1 MIKKMLKV
9 TVALVCMGG
18 MYLFTRSSQS
28 QPLTDLTK
36 ANIEALAQGI
46 QHNEI
51 MFPTQDF
58 KSLKGNQLLPD
69 LFIGQ
74 PYKMLFVK
82 NKLYFIDKHE
92 DRLLTVIDFE
102 KNNEIKRIVNHGDGP
117 NEFLQ
122 IRDIVYNPIDNAM
135 TLVDKMDRSISL
147 YRLENRDLKL
157 NNSHFL
163 AKHRFNESK
172 YIFFDI
178 VPFGKNFIAN
188 GCFDGKQFALFDS
201 NTNIKS
207 LFGVYPGDNNGVQN
221 PLGFFLKNQTI
232 IQTNPSQTHFV
243 AAGVYHDQLVFYKTN
258 GNELIKVK
266 EYFSIDSNL
275 LTKTSK
281 SGKENF
287 NHSELKPETIR
298 AYMTLYA
305 TDKLLYAL
313 YWGIKNKDIEKK
325 NQICYLLKFD
335 WDGNLKKGF
344 KMDRK
349 IKYFAVDEKNET
361 IYAITPSYEEEPILL
376 QYKM

>member
-122 IRDIVYNPIDNAM
+122 IRDI
-135 TLVDKMDRSISL
+135 
-147 YRLENRDLKL
+147 EN
-157 NNSHFL
+157 
-163 AKHRFNESK
+163 K
-172 YIFFDI
+172 Y
-178 VPFGKNFIAN
+178 
-188 GCFDGKQFALFDS
+188 L
-201 NTNIKS
+201 
-207 LFGVYPGDNNGVQN
+207 
-221 PLGFFLKNQTI
+221 
-232 IQTNPSQTHFV
+232 
-243 AAGVYHDQLVFYKTN
+243 QL
-258 GNELIKVK
+258 
-266 EYFSIDSNL
+266 
-275 LTKTSK
+275 
-281 SGKENF
+281 
-287 NHSELKPETIR
+287 
-298 AYMTLYA
+298 
-305 TDKLLYAL
+305 
-313 YWGIKNKDIEKK
+313 
-325 NQICYLLKFD
+325 
-335 WDGNLKKGF
+335 
-344 KMDRK
+344 
-349 IKYFAVDEKNET
+349 
-361 IYAITPSYEEEPILL
+361 
-376 QYKM
+376 

>member
-1 MIKKMLKV
+1 
-9 TVALVCMGG
+9 
-18 MYLFTRSSQS
+18 
-28 QPLTDLTK
+28 
-36 ANIEALAQGI
+36 
-46 QHNEI
+46 
-51 MFPTQDF
+51 
-58 KSLKGNQLLPD
+58 
-69 LFIGQ
+69 
-74 PYKMLFVK
+74 
-82 NKLYFIDKHE
+82 
-92 DRLLTVIDFE
+92 
-102 KNNEIKRIVNHGDGP
+102 
-117 NEFLQ
+117 
-122 IRDIVYNPIDNAM
+122 M

-172 YIFFDI
+172 YTFFDI

-305 TDKLLYAL
+305 TDKHLYAL

-349 IKYFAVDEKNET
+349 IRYFAVDEKNET